1 MKTEIRP
8 ATQADLAEIRTLL
21 VASALPVADLESSRP
36 DFWVAIQGGSVVGV
50 GGIERFATTGLLR
63 SVAIRPELRGRGLG
77 QALVGRL
84 EADAQEAGLRELVL
98 LTETAEKFFRQLGY
112 SPIDRSQVAAAVRD
126 SAEFRTLCPQSA
138 RCLSKRLDDDHV

>member
-8 ATQADLAEIRTLL
+8 ATQADLAEIRRLL

-36 DFWVAIQGGSVVGV
+36 DFWVAIQGGRVVGV